1 MGRGGIRPNRKEHTQ
16 GEMRLAHQ
24 SPESKGWKA
33 GEVTRDQARQRLDS
47 EQAFCI
53 LIVETSTHFNHLDQ
67 LFTVCIPRSSLCHF
81 RPLPAPRKVGL
92 HRLCHLTRLPPPGY
106 RGGERREGGA
116 FISLHC
122 LPVKLR
128 QWL

>member
-1 MGRGGIRPNRKEHTQ
+1 MLQATGRGGVRPNRKEHTQ

-33 GEVTRDQARQRLDS
+33 GEVTRDQAQQRLDS

-53 LIVETSTHFNHLDQ
+53 LIVETSTHFE
-67 LFTVCIPRSSLCHF
+67 I
-81 RPLPAPRKVGL
+81 
-92 HRLCHLTRLPPPGY
+92 HRLHPQIQSLPFSAPSSAPEGGSPQAVSPGRFPRPGY
-106 RGGERREGGA
+106 RGGERREGGV

-122 LPVKLR
+122 LPVELG